1 MTGKKTALHV
11 PHKHARAA
19 KIMPGA
25 YPVFPRNTASRLLQA
40 LRDPE
45 IVATAARVVA
55 DKAEE
60 LRIAV
65 FGHVDRIAEAARA
78 CDSVAIFAQAHE
90 IRGLAGNAGL
100 LATGRIANGLCKY
113 LDAVGRAERQPDREL
128 VALHLEAIGRAAHA
142 EDEATRLGEEV
153 ANELAALVDKKL
165 AEINDS
171 SRRKQ
176 GRDDNDGTA

>member
-1 MTGKKTALHV
+1 MTGKKPTPHI
-11 PHKHARAA
+11 PHKKARAA

-45 IVATAARVVA
+45 IVAAAARVVA

-60 LRIAV
+60 LRTAV
-65 FGHVDRIAEAARA
+65 LAHVDRIAEAARA

-113 LDAVGRAERQPDREL
+113 LDAINRARLRPDQGL
-128 VALHLEAIGRAAHA
+128 VALHLEAIARAAHA

-153 ANELAALVDKKL
+153 ANELAALVDRKL

-171 SRRKQ
+171 ARRKQ
-176 GRDDNDGTA
+176 GRDDDGTA

>member
-1 MTGKKTALHV
+1 MTGKRTASHV
-11 PHKHARAA
+11 PPKHARAT

-25 YPVFPRNTASRLLQA
+25 YPVFSRQTASHLLHA

-45 IVATAARVVA
+45 IVAAAARVVA

-65 FGHVDRIAEAARA
+65 LAHVDRIADVARA
-78 CDSVAIFAQAHE
+78 CDPVAIFEQAHE

-100 LATGRIANGLCKY
+100 LATGRIANGLCRY
-113 LDAVGRAERQPDREL
+113 LDALERAGCRPDREL
-128 VALHLEAIGRAAHA
+128 VALHLEAIARAAHA
-142 EDEATRLGEEV
+142 EDEATRLGDTV

-165 AEINDS
+165 GEINDS
-171 SRRKQ
+171 ARRKP
-176 GRDDNDGTA
+176 GRDTPAGTI